1 MKGIKIGPYEENKH
15 NNPQVL
21 ILENKSV
28 ESSEVPNTYPIL
40 LGRIKIK
47 MVTSRIWD
55 KYW

>member
-47 MVTSRIWD
+47 MVTSRI
-55 KYW
+55 